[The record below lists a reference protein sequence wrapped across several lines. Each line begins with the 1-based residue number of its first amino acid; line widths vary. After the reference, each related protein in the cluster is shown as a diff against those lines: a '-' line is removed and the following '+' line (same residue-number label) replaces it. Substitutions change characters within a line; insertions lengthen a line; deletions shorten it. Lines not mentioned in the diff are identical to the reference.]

1 MIAGPLAAAAAGA
14 GAGAATGGLVG
25 ALVGWNI
32 PEERIKHY
40 VEGIKKGGILM
51 GVPPHDDEDS
61 AYFDKH
67 WDNSEN
73 VPRAL

>member
-1 MIAGPLAAAAAGA
+1 M
-14 GAGAATGGLVG
+14 
-25 ALVGWNI
+25 GWNI